1 MIAVYL
7 LALVS
12 TAMACY
18 SCCPPSPLKVTLCA
32 ADSVSHVKV
41 ISRRNK
47 NDRFALSDIIYE
59 LEHVRVYKKPRS
71 FSTLP
76 SEVYTAA
83 PENCGLHM
91 DVGEEYLLAGNFVG
105 RHLRVYQCGQVY
117 EKSSDTAPKF
127 DSLSQEIRR
136 NLTNIQC

>member
-47 NDRFALSDIIYE
+47 NDKFSLSDIIYE

-91 DVGEEYLLAGNFVG
+91 DVGEEYLLAGDIYFFVW
-105 RHLRVYQCGQVY
+105 L
-117 EKSSDTAPKF
+117 KSIEDFRNYFSICNLVKNLSTIEVLMQF
-127 DSLSQEIRR
+127 D
-136 NLTNIQC
+136 

>member
-12 TAMACY
+12 TAMAC

-32 ADSVSHVKV
+32 ADSVSHVRV

-47 NDRFALSDIIYE
+47 NDKFALSDVIYD
-59 LEHVRVYKKPRS
+59 LEHVESLSRLPR
-71 FSTLP
+71 LP
-76 SEVYTAA
+76 SEVYT
-83 PENCGLHM
+83 PSPRECGLEM
-91 DVGEEYLLAGNFVG
+91 EVGEEYLLAGNFVG
-105 RHLRVYQCGQVY
+105 RQMKAFLCGQVY
-117 EKSSDTAPKF
+117 DGFSFGAPKF

-136 NLTNIQC
+136 NLTNFQC